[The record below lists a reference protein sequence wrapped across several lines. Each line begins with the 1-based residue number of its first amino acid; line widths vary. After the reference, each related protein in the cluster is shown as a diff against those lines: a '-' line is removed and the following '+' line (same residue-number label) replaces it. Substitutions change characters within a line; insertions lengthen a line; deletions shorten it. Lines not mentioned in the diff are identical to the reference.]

1 MLMQKVHD
9 IFFVRISSRAVI
21 MEKTP
26 MAHEVYSLFLAR
38 FYFLGHLK
46 VIVSHIS

>member
-1 MLMQKVHD
+1 MLNAKGISY
-9 IFFVRISSRAVI
+9 IFIRISSRAVI

-26 MAHEVYSLFLAR
+26 MAHEVVCFLAR